1 MTILDSYLQL
11 KKLVLP
17 HLIIDTGRDCMT
29 VRSPGLKWARI
40 NCDKGLLRAII
51 CQVRAGMMRERY
63 YSREDDFDRLCN
75 QTLKRNL
82 ASFWI

>member
-1 MTILDSYLQL
+1 MFG
-11 KKLVLP
+11 
-17 HLIIDTGRDCMT
+17 TGKDCIT
-29 VRSPGLKWARI
+29 VRNSDLKWSKI
-40 NCDKGLLRAII
+40 NCDKGLSRAII